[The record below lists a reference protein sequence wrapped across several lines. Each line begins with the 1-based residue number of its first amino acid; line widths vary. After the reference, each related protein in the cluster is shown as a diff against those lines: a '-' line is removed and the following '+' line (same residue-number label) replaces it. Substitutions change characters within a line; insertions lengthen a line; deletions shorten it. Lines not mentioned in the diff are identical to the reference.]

1 MARYAERLA
10 VESEPGLTSTQL
22 MLTNGMM
29 PATFICGLR
38 PNIVLLE
45 DLKPVEPA
53 RRVWTWKNFVAF
65 WIADSFNINTWMI
78 SSSSIIDPGLAWW
91 QSWLCVWIG
100 YSIAGM
106 FIVLTGRIGA
116 KYHISFPVVGRASF
130 GIWGSLWP
138 VLNRSVMACVWY
150 GVQSWIG
157 GKDPERVVP
166 SDLTDHDQGSASTL

>member
-1 MARYAERLA
+1 
-10 VESEPGLTSTQL
+10 
-22 MLTNGMM
+22 MLSFKTKDIEK
-29 PATFICGLR
+29 TLR
-38 PNIVLLE
+38 GHYTDN
-45 DLKPVEPA
+45 
-53 RRVWTWKNFVAF
+53 NHQVAF

-78 SSSSIIDPGLAWW
+78 SSASIINPGLAWW

-100 YSIAGM
+100 YAIAGG

-116 KYHISFPVVGRASF
+116 KYHIAFPVVGRASF

-157 GKDPERVVP
+157 GE
-166 SDLTDHDQGSASTL
+166 

>member
-1 MARYAERLA
+1 VVATLVSHQSFRKC
-10 VESEPGLTSTQL
+10 LTSI
-22 MLTNGMM
+22 MLTVVQYARSTTPSRFMISIE
-29 PATFICGLR
+29 A
-38 PNIVLLE
+38 
-45 DLKPVEPA
+45 PVNN
-53 RRVWTWKNFVAF
+53 TDNHQVAF

-78 SSSSIIDPGLAWW
+78 SSASIIDPGLAWW

-100 YSIAGM
+100 YAIAGG

-116 KYHISFPVVGRASF
+116 KYHIAFPVVGRSSF

-157 GKDPERVVP
+157 GEYSR
-166 SDLTDHDQGSASTL
+166 HCGS